1 MAIFESVRGTLV
13 QLERSKFVCDA
24 CLTSHREISNWV
36 SKYFVS
42 FAFLRSAIGLKK
54 KLALLSPPIRCKI
67 KTNCDLV
74 TRVFPRFW
82 LETCFYLEFSLALC
96 DILLYSYWLME
107 LLWFWLYDIQSILT
121 LSPCIQD
128 DVTTN
133 GYASSQPQQQTL
145 ILLFGNH
152 CRMEKSSQVSAL
164 V

>member
-1 MAIFESVRGTLV
+1 MAIFESVRGTSV

-24 CLTSHREISNWV
+24 CLTSHRNFQLCIEVLRKFCFSSLRDW
-36 SKYFVS
+36 SK
-42 FAFLRSAIGLKK
+42 KT
-54 KLALLSPPIRCKI
+54 LAPLSPLISCKI

-82 LETCFYLEFSLALC
+82 LETCFYLEFSLAPC
-96 DILLYSYWLME
+96 DILLYSYWRME

>member
-24 CLTSHREISNWV
+24 CLTNHRGISNCV

-54 KLALLSPPIRCKI
+54 KLAPLSPLISCKI

-82 LETCFYLEFSLALC
+82 LETCFYLEFSLAPC